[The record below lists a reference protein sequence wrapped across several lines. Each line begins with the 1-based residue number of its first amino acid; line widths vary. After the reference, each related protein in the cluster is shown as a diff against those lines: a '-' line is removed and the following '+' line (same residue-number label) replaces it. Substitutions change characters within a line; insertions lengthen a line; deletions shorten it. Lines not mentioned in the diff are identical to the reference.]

1 MPYRC
6 DGDARQPVWRVSGAI
21 SAVRTTLV
29 FDDVRVRTEQV
40 TAAASAGRF
49 GNPRLGATLT
59 VGGLLAGRIEGRS
72 LGPGVL
78 ASLSGSWLVRRERR
92 WRPGPFVLLTGSFA
106 AVRAAGA
113 ADDGDASYT
122 ALDARA
128 GVAIGRTRGRWTGY
142 AAARGFGGPVWWRR
156 EGAGVTGSD
165 RWHVTVGL
173 GITFRIPGVLDLG
186 AEAMPLGEQSATA
199 SATFHL

>member
-128 GVAIGRTRGRWTGY
+128 GVAIG
-142 AAARGFGGPVWWRR
+142 GPVWWRR